1 MWIFVKWGDRES
13 NSMRQTID
21 LINWE
26 SEKKKQLQNN
36 SLMVV
41 WFVSKRTTIPHTRH
55 LIPMPNNA
63 IHATQT
69 ETSLE
74 SIELLN
80 GTQIDI
86 DFIVRLAMR
95 KFIAL

>member
-1 MWIFVKWGDRES
+1 
-13 NSMRQTID
+13 
-21 LINWE
+21 
-26 SEKKKQLQNN
+26 
-36 SLMVV
+36 
-41 WFVSKRTTIPHTRH
+41 
-55 LIPMPNNA
+55 MPNNA
-63 IHATQT
+63 RHATQT